1 MTTLEKY
8 NGVFKKLFSLNEEQL
23 NEQLVYQG
31 IPAWD
36 SIGHMEMVAE
46 LEDVFGIMLETED
59 IIDFSS
65 YTKGIEIIQKYGV
78 EF

>member
-1 MTTLEKY
+1 MTALEKY
-8 NGVFKKLFSLNEEQL
+8 NDVFKKLFSLKEEQL
-23 NEQLVYQG
+23 NDQLIYQG

-59 IIDFSS
+59 IIDFNS
-65 YTKGIEIIQKYGV
+65 YVKGKEILQKYGV